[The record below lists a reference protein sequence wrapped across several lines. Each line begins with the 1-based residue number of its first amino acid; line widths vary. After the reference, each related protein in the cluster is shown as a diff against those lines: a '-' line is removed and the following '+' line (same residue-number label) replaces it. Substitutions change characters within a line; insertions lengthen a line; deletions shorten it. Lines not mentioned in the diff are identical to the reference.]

1 MLRRYHF
8 IAVRREIKTAVVTV
22 VLCLFMAA
30 CSTSRNTEEC
40 RNSSLSDSYHAVYC
54 LDEIAHR
61 ATLTTDAATI
71 LSNLYDRDSTAIRRQ
86 GDTVRVVEHWHTVVD
101 RRTSS
106 LDRHSRDTSSV
117 VSASS
122 AVSSSAGTSVVAVR
136 SRTVSSRCFLSSLPR
151 GVLIAVAVVV
161 IFWLWL
167 RHRE

>member
-1 MLRRYHF
+1 MLRRSHF

-40 RNSSLSDSYHAVYC
+40 RSSSLSDSYHAAC
-54 LDEIAHR
+54 RLDEIAHR
-61 ATLTTDAATI
+61 ATLTTDTATI

-106 LDRHSRDTSSV
+106 LNSHSRDTSSV
-117 VSASS
+117 VSAST
-122 AVSSSAGTSVVAVR
+122 AFSSSAGTSVAAVR
-136 SRTVSSRCFLSSLPR
+136 SRTGGSRSFLSSFPV
-151 GVLIAVAVVV
+151 GVVTVVAVVV